1 LLLKEEKIQLEE
13 KYKDL
18 NDEAQSKTRKL
29 KKLRTMILKSESE
42 LKDIQEEHQRMK
54 ESMLDSIR
62 ELTKDLKLQMQ
73 IINSYIPIEFQVNRI
88 FAIINIYNGT
98 LTVFC
103 LIEGSH

>member
-1 LLLKEEKIQLEE
+1 MQLEE

-73 IINSYIPIEFQVNRI
+73 IINSYIPIEFQVDFLRFQI
-88 FAIINIYNGT
+88 FLASWKNSFFQY
-98 LTVFC
+98 
-103 LIEGSH
+103 

>member
-1 LLLKEEKIQLEE
+1 MEE

-42 LKDIQEEHQRMK
+42 LKDIQEEHERMK

-73 IINSYIPIEFQVNRI
+73 IINSYIPIEFQVI
-88 FAIINIYNGT
+88 YLFLIIN
-98 LTVFC
+98 F
-103 LIEGSH
+103 S